1 MTDVEGSDWVRP
13 AARQAERPDAATNA
27 GATPDGGPAP
37 RRTRAETQAA
47 RQADK
52 SREGVRGNRDTRA
65 AAPPRPAAPPAVP
78 SWHDEPTQPQPA
90 VRVERGGGRGVGGD
104 GGGSRGGGGGG
115 GGGNG
120 AGPGGRGN
128 QADRRR
134 NRRVALV
141 LGVLILPFIAAAAW
155 VVVQIAPSGGPT
167 KATPPSAP
175 AGQLQLLLR
184 PGLTLSQIGDVVAT
198 LPGHTKAAFLAQA
211 NSGAIRSQY
220 QPATVKTPEG
230 VVFPDTY
237 FVLANESD
245 ASILRRLTN
254 RFDQIGDQMGL
265 GATTALT
272 PYQTIIVASLI
283 QQEAKLPS
291 DAPLV
296 SAVIY
301 NRIKAHM
308 PLQIDATLCYAKGG
322 CPPVPTAADKKI
334 NSPYNTYLVNGLPPT
349 PIASSSQA
357 TLQAAMQPAKVPY
370 LYYVIADSTG
380 KLAFATTLQQQNANI
395 AAAHKKGL
403 L

>member
-1 MTDVEGSDWVRP
+1 VARR
-13 AARQAERPDAATNA
+13 AAPPDAAASA
-27 GATPDGGPAP
+27 GASPEGAPAP

-47 RQADK
+47 RQSAK
-52 SREGVRGNRDTRA
+52 SRQRSRANRDART
-65 AAPPRPAAPPAVP
+65 AAPPQPEPPPAAAV
-78 SWHDEPTQPQPA
+78 WHDEPTQPQPA
-90 VRVERGGGRGVGGD
+90 VRVERGAPRGGGGD
-104 GGGSRGGGGGG
+104 SGRGGGGG

-120 AGPGGRGN
+120 ASPGGGAS

-141 LGVLILPFIAAAAW
+141 LGVLVLPFVAAAVW
-155 VVVQIAPSGGPT
+155 VVVQIAPSGPPT
-167 KATPPSAP
+167 KPTPPTAP

-184 PGLTLSQIGDVVAT
+184 PGLSLSQIGDVVAT

-211 NSGAIRSQY
+211 NSGTIRSQY
-220 QPATVKTPEG
+220 QPATVKSPEG
-230 VVFPDTY
+230 VMFPDTY

-245 ASILRRLTN
+245 ASILRRLVS
-254 RFDQIGDQMGL
+254 RFDQIGDQIGL
-265 GATTALT
+265 GATTALS

-283 QQEAKLPS
+283 QQEVKLSS

-308 PLQIDATLCYAKGG
+308 ALQIDATLCYVKGG
-322 CPPVPTAADKKI
+322 CPPVPTATDKKI
-334 NSPYNTYLVNGLPPT
+334 NSPYNTYLVSGLPPT
-349 PIASSSQA
+349 PIASVSQA
-357 TLQAAMQPAKVPY
+357 SLQAAMQPANVPY

-395 AAAHKKGL
+395 AAAHRKGL